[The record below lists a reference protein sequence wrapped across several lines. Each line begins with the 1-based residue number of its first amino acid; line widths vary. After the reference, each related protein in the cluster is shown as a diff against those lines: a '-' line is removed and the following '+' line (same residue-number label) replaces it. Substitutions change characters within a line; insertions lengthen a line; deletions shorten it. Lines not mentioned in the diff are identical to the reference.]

1 MSNSPRSFKLKIAIS
16 LLLTL
21 GISALILLSLIFP
34 LISKSDPI
42 QISAGS
48 RDGKRYEVAKALVDV
63 TRDKGLNIADPTST
77 EGSIKTIKLVSEGK
91 LDLGLIQ
98 GGLLKYLED
107 QDLQPVLET
116 NFVEKAGLLRIRQI
130 DTLDVEPLHLL
141 FKPSLVN
148 AGIKEIENLRGKK
161 KVLNLGEKGSGT
173 HLLAL
178 QVLKLVRLWP
188 EKDYFEKNLSY
199 HEIRALNNDEL
210 PDAVFT
216 VSLLRSPVAQYLI
229 ENHDYELIEMPYGK
243 SLSIDNTGIK
253 KFVIDRYVYGSK
265 QAKSV
270 ETIGTTLLLV
280 TNGGV
285 SDENVSKLLEITR
298 GAEFN
303 TIVNRVSTPEQFPEY
318 PLHSGVGKFASR
330 NEPLFTREFLRSR
343 YVVNGLLFLI
353 LIALLA
359 NLRYTWTKRLL
370 EQEHVKQVEAYSNYR
385 KEVSDVEQELDKLRE
400 ENPDDY
406 YAKLGR
412 LRKNLIEIRDKA
424 NKELYSTES
433 VDPTIADPF
442 QRYINSVISSVENL
456 LSATRSR

>member
-1 MSNSPRSFKLKIAIS
+1 MSNSHKSFKLKIAVS

-21 GISALILLSLIFP
+21 VISVLIFISLIIPF
-34 LISKSDPI
+34 ISKSDPL

-48 RDGKRYEVAKALVDV
+48 RNGKRYEVAKTLASVA
-63 TRDKGLNIADPTST
+63 RDKGLNIADPVPT
-77 EGSIKTIKLVSEGK
+77 EGSIKTIKLVAEDK

-107 QDLQPVLET
+107 QELRSVLEA
-116 NFVEKAGLLRIRQI
+116 NFVERTELLRIRQI

-141 FKPSLVN
+141 FKPSIVDE
-148 AGIKEIENLRGKK
+148 GIKEIESLRGKK

-178 QVLKLVRLWP
+178 QVLKLVRLLP

-199 HEIRALNNDEL
+199 QDIRTVTYDEM
-210 PDAVFT
+210 PDDVFT
-216 VSLLRSPVAQYLI
+216 VSLLRSTIAEYLI
-229 ENHDYELIEMPYGK
+229 ENYGYELIEMPYGK

-253 KFVIDRYVYGSK
+253 KSIIDRYIYGSK
-265 QAKSV
+265 QARSV

-280 TNGGV
+280 TNDGISEG
-285 SDENVSKLLEITR
+285 NVSRLLEITR
-298 GAEFN
+298 GVEFN
-303 TIVNRVSTPEQFPEY
+303 TIINRVSTPEQFPEY

-330 NEPLFTREFLRSR
+330 GEPLFTREFVRSR
-343 YVVNGLLFLI
+343 YVINGLLFLI
-353 LIALLA
+353 LIALVA
-359 NLRYTWTKRLL
+359 NLRYTWTKRML
-370 EQEHVKQVEAYSNYR
+370 EQEHIKQLEAYSNYR

-406 YAKLGR
+406 YARLER
-412 LRKNLIEIRDKA
+412 LRKNLIEIRDRV
-424 NKELYSTES
+424 NNDFYSTDS
-433 VDPTIADPF
+433 VDRTISDPF

-456 LSATRSR
+456 LSATRNR